1 MFCLLKIDMKIL
13 FVTNYTQIA
22 MASGGFI
29 NDFINDGIFHGLREL
44 YGNSVV
50 DSTKIVSLYKE
61 FKNKIPRQH
70 LWGGMTLFW
79 LIDNDDIDRN
89 DIEAKIKNKYY
100 DLIIYGAIKR
110 CKDYYNL
117 VTQYYPDNK
126 IICIDG
132 NDESELDPLYNRH
145 LYFKRELHIEHP
157 NLKPISCCIPESK
170 FATKILPK
178 TQEYGT
184 VIPGDRSTY
193 IFTDEQ
199 EYYDDY
205 NRSYYGVTTRKA
217 VTGWWESLRTLEIL
231 ANRCIP
237 YFPEL
242 EKCPK
247 NILTHLPK
255 ILLLEARELA
265 NNFDE
270 SIYFDLQNKIF
281 EHGKKHL
288 TTKAIA
294 EYIITEIKIHIQKT
308 S

>member
-1 MFCLLKIDMKIL
+1 MKIL
-13 FVTNYTQIA
+13 FVTNYKQIA
-22 MASGGFI
+22 IASGGFI
-29 NDFINDGIFHGLREL
+29 NDFINDGVFHGLREL
-44 YGNSVV
+44 YGNDVV
-50 DSTKIVSLYKE
+50 DSTKIVSLYTE
-61 FKNKIPRQH
+61 FKNKIPRQN

-79 LIDNDDIDRN
+79 LIDNDDVDRT
-89 DIEAKIKNKYY
+89 DIESKIKNQYY

-110 CKDYYNL
+110 CKDYYDL
-117 VTQYYPDNK
+117 VIQHYPNNK

-132 NDESELDPLYNRH
+132 NDESDLDSLYHRH
-145 LYFKRELHIEHP
+145 LYFKRELHITHP

-193 IFTDEQ
+193 VFTDEQ

-205 NRSYYGVTTRKA
+205 NKSYYGVTTRKA
-217 VTGWWESLRTLEIL
+217 ITGWWESLRTLEIL

-242 EKCPK
+242 EKCPQ

-255 ILLLEARELA
+255 SLLLEARELTH
-265 NNFDE
+265 NFDE
-270 SIYFDLQNKIF
+270 TIYFDLQNKIF
-281 EHGKKHL
+281 EYGKKQL

-294 EYIITEIKIHIQKT
+294 EYIIIEIKEHIKKT